1 MVLQFARKLAAT
13 VLGRDP
19 QDPKAAQE
27 LKQAG
32 VPVSEASCR
41 TCADPCDEGH
51 EEFSKR
57 FDVDMETEMRGSV
70 KPYRR
75 QVVISTGK
83 ADWAREVTEEHDS
96 LAKYLSS
103 AEDRHSG
110 GLRKKAAP
118 PSPSSEK
125 KTEKHHD
132 EKPADT
138 TSSTSTSTSKQPT
151 GVYNYKPSGRLSI
164 VNGSHHTISDDPDTQ
179 ATVLVLPDYVAVT
192 NVPISSAG
200 ASALWEHALDPTV
213 PRAGTWITPGSEGM
227 KTWTLPYNCLIM
239 LCSHKRRDAR
249 CHIAAERLH
258 EDFARSLESEGWHVD
273 TDLEDLSSTGPPLES
288 IAPTE
293 EARKAA
299 AIEQLRALASED
311 ASPTEQTNGGQH
323 GEALPADEQNQ
334 TNSNQRK
341 ALILKNSH
349 IGGHKFAG
357 NVIIYFPQG
366 SSVWYGRVTPH
377 EVHAI
382 VQHTILGGKVLPQLL
397 RGGLGIARP
406 GCASLLDW

>member
-1 MVLQFARKLAAT
+1 MVLQLARKLAAT
-13 VLGRDP
+13 VLGQDP
-19 QDPKAAQE
+19 HDPKAVQE
-27 LKQAG
+27 LKQA
-32 VPVSEASCR
+32 
-41 TCADPCDEGH
+41 GH

-70 KPYRR
+70 KPYHW
-75 QVVISTGK
+75 V
-83 ADWAREVTEEHDS
+83 REVTDEHDS

-110 GLRKKAAP
+110 GVRKKGAP

-125 KTEKHHD
+125 KEKKPHD

-138 TSSTSTSTSKQPT
+138 TTTSTSPT
-151 GVYNYKPSGRLSI
+151 GVYSYKPSGRLSI

-200 ASALWEHALDPTV
+200 ASALWEHALDPAV
-213 PRAGTWITPGSEGM
+213 PRAGTWITPGSEEM

-258 EDFARSLESEGWHVD
+258 EHFARSLESEGWHVD
-273 TDLEDLSSTGPPLES
+273 TDLEDLSSAGPPLES

-293 EARKAA
+293 EARQAA
-299 AIEQLRALASED
+299 AIEQLRTLASED
-311 ASPTEQTNGGQH
+311 AERANNG
-323 GEALPADEQNQ
+323 EQNQ
-334 TNSNQRK
+334 ETRPASDQNRTNSTSAQKQRK

-357 NVIIYFPQG
+357 NVIPILHPTQPKLNILPYITVKHTKFPPKHQ
-366 SSVWYGRVTPH
+366 T
-377 EVHAI
+377 
-382 VQHTILGGKVLPQLL
+382 
-397 RGGLGIARP
+397 
-406 GCASLLDW
+406 